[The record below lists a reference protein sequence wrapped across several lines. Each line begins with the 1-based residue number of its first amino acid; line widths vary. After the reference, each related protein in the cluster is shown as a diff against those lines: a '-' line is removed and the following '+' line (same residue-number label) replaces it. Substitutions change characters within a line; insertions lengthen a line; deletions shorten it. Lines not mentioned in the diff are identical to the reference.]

1 MLIEIFLF
9 KDRKGRMPLSEC
21 ENDCGTGCGL
31 LFVILVFLFHLNSS
45 GGGFLCFFLFCQLC
59 RDFQIVMPGTVKLFL
74 VCKDVL

>member
-45 GGGFLCFFLFCQLC
+45 GVFFFCVFFFFVSFAEIFKLLCQAL
-59 RDFQIVMPGTVKLFL
+59 
-74 VCKDVL
+74 